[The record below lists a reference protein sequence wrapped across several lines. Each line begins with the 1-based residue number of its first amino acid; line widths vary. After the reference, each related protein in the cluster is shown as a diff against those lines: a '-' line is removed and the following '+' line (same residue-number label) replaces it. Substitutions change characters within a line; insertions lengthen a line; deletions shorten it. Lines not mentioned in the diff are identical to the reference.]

1 MKKANSYQ
9 VEYNQGIMKKN
20 KFSGASILRK
30 IFCPSTEI
38 DKWRFFT
45 MIGFILIVIAL
56 AWQSDDA
63 YHGYVMSRNLVEGHG
78 FVYNIGERS
87 TASTCPLFSLI
98 IAAAYFITREMY
110 FTSLLVCTLLSTGA
124 YYILAYKFCKTKEQV
139 LIGFLALTGSQ
150 AFISYTTS
158 GLENSLLFFL
168 SALFLEIL
176 AKQETYSASSM
187 LKMAVVFSLLAMARM
202 DEVLLFIPVIV
213 WVYLFKR
220 ENVSFIQ
227 AVGLG
232 ILGLLPFILWEAF
245 ATFYFGFP
253 FPNPAYVKLG
263 TSIPM
268 IQYLKRGLLYAFY
281 TALDD
286 LVVVI
291 IPVAVVILTLFSKR
305 IKYILVASGLAIYGI
320 YVVRIGGDFMMGRHF
335 TNMLFVAVAL
345 FMIIQNIEKSNF
357 KVMRQLRTVFN
368 ATVIISVV
376 FAATFG
382 RTVGSQYLMGH
393 NYSSQIS
400 DEREYYFNTTGLYNN
415 VVSLVRT
422 GRLCIPD
429 TWNNEATEDLREN
442 GLNGGIIE
450 NAAGILVY
458 YNHDLYLNDT
468 YALGDPFL
476 SKLPANYDD
485 NWRVGHLRR
494 EVPHG
499 YRASIWFDRNEIKDK
514 DLHEYYEK
522 IRLITRGKLFDT
534 ERIRSIIEMNMGK
547 YQYLID
553 QYEARRAQEEEK

>member
-1 MKKANSYQ
+1 MAKIKLGGTSVLKK
-9 VEYNQGIMKKN
+9 V
-20 KFSGASILRK
+20 FS
-30 IFCPSTEI
+30 PSTEI
-38 DKWRFFT
+38 DKWRLFT
-45 MIGFILIVIAL
+45 MIAFVLIVIGL

-63 YHGYVMSRNLVEGHG
+63 YHGYVMSRHLVEGHG
-78 FVYNIGERS
+78 LVYNIGERS
-87 TASTCPLFSLI
+87 TASTCPLFTLI
-98 IAAAYFITREMY
+98 IAAAYFVTREMF
-110 FTSLLVCTLLSTGA
+110 FTSLAVCTLLSVGS
-124 YYILAYKFCKTKEQV
+124 YYILAYRFCKTKEQV
-139 LIGFLALTGSQ
+139 IIGFLALAGSQ

-168 SALFLEIL
+168 SAVFLETL
-176 AKQETYSASSM
+176 AKAEKYNAKAM
-187 LKMAVVFSLLAMARM
+187 LKLAVVFSLLAMARM

-213 WVYLFKR
+213 WIYLFRR

-232 ILGLLPFILWEAF
+232 ILGLMPFILWEAF

-263 TSIPM
+263 TAIPM
-268 IQYLKRGLLYAFY
+268 IQYLKRGVLYAFY

-286 LVVVI
+286 AVVVI
-291 IPVAVVILTLFSKR
+291 IPAVVVILTMFSKKL
-305 IKYILVASGLAIYGI
+305 KYILVAAGLAVYGI

-335 TNMLFVAVAL
+335 TNMLFVSVAL
-345 FMIIQNIEKSNF
+345 FMIMQNNEMPNF
-357 KVMRQLRTVFN
+357 TMMRKLRSAFN
-368 ATVIISVV
+368 AAVVITVL

-382 RTVGSQYLMGH
+382 RTVGSQYLLGH
-393 NYSSQIS
+393 TYSSQIS

-415 VVSLVRT
+415 VVSLVRN

-429 TWNNEATEDLREN
+429 TWNNDAILDLKAN

-458 YNHDLYLNDT
+458 YNPDLYLNDT
-468 YALGDPFL
+468 YSLGDPFL
-476 SKLPANYDD
+476 SKLPATYND

-499 YRASIWFDRNEIKDK
+499 YRASVWFDRNEIKDP

-522 IRLITRGKLFDT
+522 IRLITRGNLFDP
-534 ERIRSIIEMNMGK
+534 ERLKAIVEINTGK
-547 YQYLID
+547 YQHLID
-553 QYEARRAQEEEK
+553 SYEARRAQEEER

>member
-1 MKKANSYQ
+1 MK
-9 VEYNQGIMKKN
+9 GIMAKSKV
-20 KFSGASILRK
+20 SGASVLK
-30 IFCPSTEI
+30 KVFCPSTEI
-38 DKWRFFT
+38 EKWRLYT

-63 YHGYVMSRNLVEGHG
+63 YHGYVMSRHLVEGHG
-78 FVYNIGERS
+78 LVYNIGERS
-87 TASTCPLFSLI
+87 TASTCPLFTLI
-98 IAAAYFITREMY
+98 IAAAYFVTREMY
-110 FTSLLVCTLLSTGA
+110 FTSLAVCTILSAGA
-124 YYILAYKFCKTKEQV
+124 YYILSYRFCKTKEQI
-139 LIGFLALTGSQ
+139 LIGFLALAGSQ

-168 SALFLEIL
+168 SALFLETL
-176 AKQETYSASSM
+176 AKTEKYNAKAM
-187 LKMAVVFSLLAMARM
+187 LKLAVIFSLLAMARM

-213 WVYLFKR
+213 WIYLFR
-220 ENVSFIQ
+220 RDNVTFIQ

-232 ILGLLPFILWEAF
+232 ILGLMSFILWEAF

-263 TSIPM
+263 TAIPTV
-268 IQYLKRGLLYAFY
+268 QYVKRGILYALY

-286 LVVVI
+286 MVVVVV
-291 IPVAVVILTLFSKR
+291 PAVVAVLSFFSKKL
-305 IKYILVASGLAIYGI
+305 KYILVSSGLIIYGLYI
-320 YVVRIGGDFMMGRHF
+320 VRIGGDFMMGRHF
-335 TNMLFVAVAL
+335 TNMLFVSVAL
-345 FMIIQNIEKSNF
+345 FMIMQNNEMPNF
-357 KVMRQLRTVFN
+357 TIMRKLRTVFN
-368 ATVIISVV
+368 ATVILTVAFSL
-376 FAATFG
+376 TFG
-382 RTVGSQYLMGH
+382 RTVGSQYLLGH

-415 VVSLVRT
+415 LVSLIRD
-422 GRLCIPD
+422 GRLCISD
-429 TWNNEATEDLREN
+429 TWNNEATEDIRAN

-458 YNHDLYLNDT
+458 YNPDLYLNDT

-476 SKLPANYDD
+476 SKLPATYND

-499 YRASIWFDRNEIKDK
+499 YRASIWFDRNEVKDP

-522 IRLITRGKLFDT
+522 IRLITRGNLFDSQRLNAIVEINT
-534 ERIRSIIEMNMGK
+534 GK

-553 QYEARRAQEEEK
+553 RYEARKAQEEEN